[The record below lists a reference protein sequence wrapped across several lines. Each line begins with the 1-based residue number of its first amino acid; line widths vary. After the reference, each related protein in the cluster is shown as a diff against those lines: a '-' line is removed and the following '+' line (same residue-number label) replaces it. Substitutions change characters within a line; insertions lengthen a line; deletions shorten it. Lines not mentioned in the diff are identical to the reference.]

1 MFDNKSYQSMKIV
14 NLNVIY
20 TIYMKNEREG
30 KKIRE
35 NKKKL
40 QQLDLSL
47 NITDHYAYSTKVI
60 CR

>member
-20 TIYMKNEREG
+20 NIYMKNEREG

-40 QQLDLSL
+40 
-47 NITDHYAYSTKVI
+47 
-60 CR
+60 